1 MYDMILHYIYIIY
14 IYQYCVTVLIYT
26 YHYKSHVLWITI
38 SLYYYIPLYITVLM
52 SYMTWTYRVTSLAP
66 RGAGLSSFAPSMRK
80 TTASVAAMVDV
91 GGPAGH
97 LGRSNGWRNLGKP
110 WELRKNYGK
119 KTLRNWEKKGEI
131 LEMLKNFRHISDF
144 LWGEMEISSGFDHM
158 KWRLKWVWIKKWWFH
173 WIQPL

>member
-1 MYDMILHYIYIIY
+1 MYIYMYVISLYIYRISQITIFSVISNHSILKNLYHYVSMYWCMTWYYIIYNIY

-119 KTLRNWEKKGEI
+119 KPCEIGKK
-131 LEMLKNFRHISDF
+131 RRDF
-144 LWGEMEISSGFDHM
+144 GNAEEL
-158 KWRLKWVWIKKWWFH
+158 
-173 WIQPL
+173 